1 MGGRGA
7 AKWSAALGVALAA
20 AGCGGGSTLSPDEY
34 TQRLNDACTAH
45 RERVKALGEPSLA
58 AFVRPV
64 AELTVLSDASNDEL
78 AAVFERA
85 RPLER
90 ARPKLLE
97 SVEQMNDDTADLR
110 PSRDN
115 QDVFDAAE
123 EWPDFLRRLK
133 LDLEWVGDGFDEHNA
148 LKIHSASSSL
158 LGDVVDA
165 HYLIGRIGAPACTP
179 EPL

>member
-7 AKWSAALGVALAA
+7 AKWSAALGIAVVAA
-20 AGCGGGSTLSPDEY
+20 ACGGTNTVSADEY
-34 TQRLNDACTAH
+34 SQRLNNACAAH
-45 RERVKALGEPSLA
+45 RERVQALGRPSVA

-64 AELTVLSDASNDEL
+64 AELTVLSDASEAEL
-78 AAVFERA
+78 AEVFERA
-85 RPLER
+85 RPLQT
-90 ARPKLLE
+90 AQPKLLE
-97 SVEQMNDDTADLR
+97 SVEQLADDTADLR
-110 PSRDN
+110 PSHDN
-115 QDVFDAAE
+115 RDVFDASE

-148 LKIHSASSSL
+148 QKIHSASSSL

-165 HYLIGRIGAPACTP
+165 HHLIGRIAAPACSP

>member
-1 MGGRGA
+1 M
-7 AKWSAALGVALAA
+7 LVA
-20 AGCGGGSTLSPDEY
+20 AGCGGSSTLSANEY

-45 RERVKALGEPSLA
+45 RERVKALGKPSLA

-64 AELTVLSDASNDEL
+64 ADLTILSDASEDEL
-78 AAVFERA
+78 AEVFERA
-85 RPLER
+85 RPLEA

-97 SVEQMNDDTADLR
+97 SVEQMNDDTAGLR

-115 QDVFDAAE
+115 EDVFDASE
-123 EWPDFLRRLK
+123 EWPDFLRSLK

-148 LKIHSASSSL
+148 RKIYSASQGL